1 MEGRLCNLCNEEIE
15 NETHFLLYCPFLEQE
30 RSEIIQN
37 INKIYAHFI
46 ILCPVSKLMWLMSS
60 ENIKIMKRC

>member
-1 MEGRLCNLCNEEIE
+1 MEGRLCNLCNAEIE

-30 RSEIIQN
+30 MSEIIQN
-37 INKIYAHFI
+37 INKTYAHFI